1 MQPVQPLVYRQTH
14 HRLSWA
20 WWPSSGLQTSQ
31 LFMRYIKKEEKEG
44 EDTCLGAVLVSQVL
58 VINLIV
64 SPAARKFVIHWQ
76 MGADTVSLE
85 WRTSGMMLFSAKL
98 FQFYGEAKL
107 HFWWCHVIIYT
118 DKIHK
123 HKLYKTTYLT
133 ATHQPDIMSS
143 HTWIAVNHRER
154 VKPYLRH
161 LPPKCCP

>member
-14 HRLSWA
+14 HRLSWLGDHQVVCKLPNFS
-20 WWPSSGLQTSQ
+20 WGTS
-31 LFMRYIKKEEKEG
+31 RKKRRREK
-44 EDTCLGAVLVSQVL
+44 TALVSQVL